1 MCEAK
6 DFPSSERDDLMG
18 LVTQLQGQ
26 VAQLTAANE
35 ELHKQVAELKRAGK
49 REAAPFSKGGRSSR
63 PKRPGR
69 KPGMGSFSYRKS
81 PSPDEVTEPLVEVA
95 VAEDTCPGCGGRLE
109 HEGVRVVYATD
120 IPPIPRPQV
129 TGYRVQICRCRSCG
143 KQVRGRHPDVAP
155 DQYGASAHRVGRRVM
170 AAAHVLHYGVG
181 VPVRKVPAVLR
192 ALTGVELSQGA
203 ISQDALRRARGTVGD
218 AYHKLRGSVRASP
231 LVHTDDTGWR
241 VDGGPA
247 FLMAFETDEATVYQ
261 VRARHRNEEVR
272 EVAPSDYGGV
282 MVTDRGRSYDAQAL
296 SGVKQQKCLAH
307 VLRSI
312 SEVVQTK
319 RGRGRSFG
327 NRLSRLLREAMEL
340 RQAYHRGEAADFA
353 AEAERL
359 RREATYHLRDRP
371 MSDADNW
378 RLQNELGWH
387 DDRGNLLRFLDDPS
401 IEPTNNRAERALRPA
416 VIARKVSH
424 CSKNVGGADAFSAF
438 TSVIRTLARNGGD
451 HSLVKRALRCV
462 QRCSGPRPFL
472 LNPSSHS
479 APLINY
485 EETNASPSASA
496 SATWTPVGS
505 PGPLFVTVTVNL
517 TSQSSL
523 SSPVVAKLISA
534 AVVVAV
540 VIVVREAQD
549 LDVLRYGEV
558 GLRHYLDDHRSR

>member
-1 MCEAK
+1 
-6 DFPSSERDDLMG
+6 
-18 LVTQLQGQ
+18 
-26 VAQLTAANE
+26 
-35 ELHKQVAELKRAGK
+35 
-49 REAAPFSKGGRSSR
+49 
-63 PKRPGR
+63 
-69 KPGMGSFSYRKS
+69 
-81 PSPDEVTEPLVEVA
+81 
-95 VAEDTCPGCGGRLE
+95 
-109 HEGVRVVYATD
+109 
-120 IPPIPRPQV
+120 
-129 TGYRVQICRCRSCG
+129 
-143 KQVRGRHPDVAP
+143 
-155 DQYGASAHRVGRRVM
+155 M

-203 ISQDALRRARGTVGD
+203 ISQDALRRARGAVGD

-272 EVAPSDYGGV
+272 EVVPSDYGGV

-312 SEVVQTK
+312 SEVVETK

-340 RQAYHRGEAADFA
+340 RQAYRRGEAADFA

-387 DDRGNLLRFLDDPS
+387 HDRGNLLRFLENPDLYYTVTFCRNSERLSCVYSYGDGTTTGIVLSDADTDTEGFQINLDPGENRLGIGVHKGPVAAGPARLYPLTITRAANTPATGQPTINGTAQVGEVLEVDTSGIADADGLANVTFSYQWLSSRDTEIGGATSSTYTLQASDESKAVKVQVSFTDDAGNAETLTSVATDAVSERPRPTARPRARRPS
-401 IEPTNNRAERALRPA
+401 AER
-416 VIARKVSH
+416 
-424 CSKNVGGADAFSAF
+424 
-438 TSVIRTLARNGGD
+438 
-451 HSLVKRALRCV
+451 
-462 QRCSGPRPFL
+462 
-472 LNPSSHS
+472 
-479 APLINY
+479 
-485 EETNASPSASA
+485 
-496 SATWTPVGS
+496 
-505 PGPLFVTVTVNL
+505 
-517 TSQSSL
+517 
-523 SSPVVAKLISA
+523 
-534 AVVVAV
+534 
-540 VIVVREAQD
+540 
-549 LDVLRYGEV
+549 
-558 GLRHYLDDHRSR
+558 SR